1 MGESFGVSNPA
12 TGELIE
18 TVELAGPAEV
28 DRAVRTARTA
38 FASWSRTT
46 PADRSGALHRLATSL
61 ERMAADLARTESLQT
76 GKPIKLSTDVP
87 GTIDNTSYF
96 AGAARHLDGLA
107 AGEYSADHTSSVRRE
122 PIGVVGSIAIGT
134 GPVAGEALVSHPD
147 VDMVSFTGSTTVG
160 RRVMTLAAEGIKRV
174 HLELGGKA
182 PFVVFDDAQLDAAVQ
197 GAVAGALINAGQDCT
212 AATRAIVHRSVFDSF
227 VAGVADTMAS
237 VVVGD
242 PFDPATDLGPLRVD
256 QRPHPD
262 RERTAT
268 RRLQAVGI
276 RQRHVAVL
284 VGRVHLDQARDVRPG
299 RRGPQ
304 VLASHDIR

>member
-76 GKPIKLSTDVP
+76 GKPIKLSTEFDVP

-122 PIGVVGSIAIGT
+122 PIGVVGSIVIGT

-227 VAGVADTMAS
+227 VAGVANA
-237 VVVGD
+237 
-242 PFDPATDLGPLRVD
+242 PRRLRVD

-284 VGRVHLDQARDVRPG
+284 VGRVHLDQARDVRRG